1 MSDIGSGRSLS
12 LQALPGQF
20 LHSATSEDPD
30 LDTGFRDLRPRTA
43 VNPALLSS
51 WQEPSPAL
59 SSETASS
66 YFLFLAYLGF
76 TFCTLTAVK
85 LRYQIN
91 FLRLSGAPRVWKG
104 FCA

>member
-1 MSDIGSGRSLS
+1 MYACLGGGSLS

-43 VNPALLSS
+43 VNPTLSS
-51 WQEPSPAL
+51 KTV
-59 SSETASS
+59 SSHS
-66 YFLFLAYLGF
+66 LLLAYLGF
-76 TFCTLTAVK
+76 TFCTLTSVK

-91 FLRLSGAPRVWKG
+91 FLRLSDTPRV
-104 FCA
+104 